1 MALAERHGLERYDYD
16 WHDSR
21 DHSARTSPDRHP
33 ARAAFLE
40 MSMDERWVLRT
51 PETMARA
58 QLIDFTERFEMV
70 LEDLAALDAPRVVAE
85 GFGLLPELVRPVL
98 ADPRHAVFLLPT
110 PEARR
115 RNYARRAWVG
125 IEGTSDHA
133 RAGRNKLDRD
143 ALLTDHVRRI
153 ATRLSLAVVE
163 LDGSEPLEDVI
174 TGVERRF
181 GLAEAR

>member
-1 MALAERHGLERYDYD
+1 
-16 WHDSR
+16 
-21 DHSARTSPDRHP
+21 
-33 ARAAFLE
+33 
-40 MSMDERWVLRT
+40 MDERWVLRT

-58 QLIDFTERFEMV
+58 QVIEFTERFELV
-70 LEDLAALDAPRVVAE
+70 LEDLAALDASRVVAE
-85 GFGLLPELVRPVL
+85 GFCLLPELVRPVL

-133 RAGRNKLDRD
+133 RASQNKLDRD
-143 ALLTDHVRRI
+143 ALLTDHVRTT
-153 ATRLSLAVVE
+153 ATALDLAIVE

-174 TGVERRF
+174 TSVERRF
-181 GLAEAR
+181 GLAEVR